1 MQLKK
6 IIKLR
11 NEIPVERHKTIN
23 GLKNVINEIMAWK
36 WDFSV
41 WLTNPNF
48 TDFSNIYCSKV
59 YLLRWKEKNNEFYKY
74 HKNRMI
80 LQNF

>member
-11 NEIPVERHKTIN
+11 NEIQVERHKTIN
-23 GLKNVINEIMAWK
+23 GLKNVIDEIMAWK

-48 TDFSNIYCSKV
+48 SKV
-59 YLLRWKEKNNEFYKY
+59 YLLRWKEKNNEFY
-74 HKNRMI
+74 
-80 LQNF
+80 